1 MKPRFA
7 LLALTLAAGCA
18 PATQAPAA
26 VAVTGAWCRAAPV
39 GALTGG
45 CYLTLTAT
53 ADDRLV
59 SVATPAARRA
69 EIHSMD
75 MTGGVMRM
83 RQVKD
88 GLALPAGKAVSLK
101 PGAEH
106 VMIIGPKQTLAAGGT
121 VPLTLTFKKA
131 PPQKISAPVRDAP
144 ASAAAPHHHE
154 GH

>member
-1 MKPRFA
+1 MKPLFA
-7 LLALTLAAGCA
+7 VFALTLAAGCA
-18 PATQAPAA
+18 PAVQASAA
-26 VAVTGAWCRAAPV
+26 VAVTGAWCRATPV

-45 CYLTLTAT
+45 CYLTLTAD

-59 SVATPAARRA
+59 AVATPAAKRA

-83 RQVKD
+83 RQLKD
-88 GLALPAGKAVSLK
+88 GLALPAGRAVTLK

-106 VMIIGPKQTLAAGGT
+106 LMIIGPKQTLAAGGT
-121 VPLTLTFKKA
+121 VPLTLTFKTA
-131 PPQKISAPVRDAP
+131 PPKKISAPIRD
-144 ASAAAPHHHE
+144 AAAPATHHHE

>member
-1 MKPRFA
+1 MKPLFA
-7 LLALTLAAGCA
+7 LLPLVLAAACA
-18 PATQAPAA
+18 PAPQAPAT
-26 VAVTGAWCRAAPV
+26 VVVTDAWCRAAPV
-39 GALTGG
+39 GALAGG
-45 CYLTLTAT
+45 CYLILTAS

-59 SVATPAARRA
+59 SVATPAAERA

-83 RQVKD
+83 RQLKD
-88 GLALPAGKAVSLK
+88 GLALPAGKAVALK

-106 VMIIGPKQTLAAGGT
+106 VMIIGPKQTLAAGGA

-131 PPQKISAPVRDAP
+131 PPQKISAPIRD
-144 ASAAAPHHHE
+144 AAAPATPEHG

>member
-1 MKPRFA
+1 MKPSSILFA
-7 LLALTLAAGCA
+7 LSLAAGCA

-39 GALTGG
+39 GAQTGG
-45 CYLTLTAT
+45 CYLTLTAS

-59 SVATPAARRA
+59 SVATPAAKRA

-83 RQVKD
+83 RQLKD
-88 GLALPAGKAVSLK
+88 GLALPAGKAITLK

-106 VMIIGPKQTLAAGGT
+106 LMIIGPRQTLAAGGS
-121 VPLTLTFKKA
+121 VPLTLTFRKA
-131 PPQKISAPVRDAP
+131 PPQTVNAPVRN
-144 ASAAAPHHHE
+144 AAAPAAQHHG

>member
-1 MKPRFA
+1 MKPSFA
-7 LLALTLAAGCA
+7 LFALSLAAGCA

-39 GALTGG
+39 GAPTGG
-45 CYLTLTAT
+45 CYLTLTAS

-59 SVATPAARRA
+59 SVATPAAKRA

-83 RQVKD
+83 RELKD
-88 GLALPAGKAVSLK
+88 GLALPAGKAITLK
-101 PGAEH
+101 PAAEH
-106 VMIIGPKQTLAAGGT
+106 LMIIGPKQTLAAGGS
-121 VPLTLTFKKA
+121 VPLNLTFSKA
-131 PPQKISAPVRDAP
+131 PPQTVNAPVRN
-144 ASAAAPHHHE
+144 AAAPAPQHHG

>member
-1 MKPRFA
+1 MKPLFA
-7 LLALTLAAGCA
+7 VFALTLAAGCA

-39 GALTGG
+39 GALAGG
-45 CYLTLTAT
+45 CYLTLTAS

-59 SVATPAARRA
+59 SVATPAAKRA

-83 RQVKD
+83 RQLKD
-88 GLALPAGKAVSLK
+88 GLALPAGKAVTLK

-106 VMIIGPKQTLAAGGT
+106 LMIIGPKQVLAAGGA

-131 PPQKISAPVRDAP
+131 PPQTISAPIRD
-144 ASAAAPHHHE
+144 AAAPAMQHHG

>member
-1 MKPRFA
+1 MKPLFA
-7 LLALTLAAGCA
+7 VFALTLAAGCA

-39 GALTGG
+39 GALAGG
-45 CYLTLTAT
+45 CYFTLTSS

-59 SVATPAARRA
+59 SVATPAAKRA

-83 RQVKD
+83 RQLKD
-88 GLALPAGKAVSLK
+88 GLALPAGKAVALK

-106 VMIIGPKQTLAAGGT
+106 LMIIGPKQPLAAGGN
-121 VPLTLTFKKA
+121 VPLTLTFKTA
-131 PPQKISAPVRDAP
+131 PPQKINAPIRDA
-144 ASAAAPHHHE
+144 AAPAPHHHE